1 MLIGNIVHNNPKKE
15 YKNFNV
21 VNALD
26 KIIEGLPTLII
37 GWDIVKQINP
47 DADFLNRKLSNNIS
61 CTFNLTER
69 RDLHEEDLYYFIKNC
84 YNNLI
89 SKVKYN
95 YIDFLLF
102 NDNKILEIFKI
113 LKEND
118 KLITFH
124 HGNMIYI
131 YGDNNI
137 YGIDLKVIKYIG
149 RDVNKLIIYLKD
161 LCEVFLSDNEILIEY
176 KVHMDVL
183 NNEIKYIPFL
193 YSINNE

>member
-21 VNALD
+21 VDSLD

-61 CTFNLTER
+61 WTFNLTER

-113 LKEND
+113 LK
-118 KLITFH
+118 
-124 HGNMIYI
+124 
-131 YGDNNI
+131 
-137 YGIDLKVIKYIG
+137 
-149 RDVNKLIIYLKD
+149 
-161 LCEVFLSDNEILIEY
+161 
-176 KVHMDVL
+176 
-183 NNEIKYIPFL
+183 
-193 YSINNE
+193 